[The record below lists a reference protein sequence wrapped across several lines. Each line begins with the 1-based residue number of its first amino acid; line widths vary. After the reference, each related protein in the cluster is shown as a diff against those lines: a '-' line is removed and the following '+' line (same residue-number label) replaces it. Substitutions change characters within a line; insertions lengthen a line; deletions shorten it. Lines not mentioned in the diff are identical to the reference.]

1 MSVSL
6 SDAKDP
12 REGLG
17 QGDHGGAAG
26 VAGEKSVHMG
36 PLLELSRGRVRWLGH
51 ARGQGEM
58 SRWGVVHEA
67 SRNILMEPKSGFQI
81 SC

>member
-36 PLLELSRGRVRWLGH
+36 PLACGLRQFYTLSSCWQEMKMGSGDGRDAINKKPGLGK
-51 ARGQGEM
+51 ATVWRF
-58 SRWGVVHEA
+58 VV
-67 SRNILMEPKSGFQI
+67 K
-81 SC
+81 

>member
-36 PLLELSRGRVRWLGH
+36 PLLELSRGH

-58 SRWGVVHEA
+58 SRWGVVHKA
-67 SRNILMEPKSGFQI
+67 SRNILTEPKSGFQI